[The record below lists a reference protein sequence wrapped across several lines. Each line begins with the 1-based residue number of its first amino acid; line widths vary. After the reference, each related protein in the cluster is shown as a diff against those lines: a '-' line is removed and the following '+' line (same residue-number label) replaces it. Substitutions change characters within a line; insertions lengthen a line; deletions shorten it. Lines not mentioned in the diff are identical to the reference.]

1 MSFAAAA
8 QPSSGARAQS
18 SGEEVDD
25 GTGAEIDGVAVELTD
40 DAPSTESP
48 VRALPVPRTAS
59 ELEAWRG
66 ELRTVAVVAAGSLA
80 AGVVTVAAA
89 GVAKSVGSRTARR
102 SLRRK
107 RERDIVASRSFLVD
121 VHLLGR

>member
-1 MSFAAAA
+1 MEDVTA
-8 QPSSGARAQS
+8 
-18 SGEEVDD
+18 
-25 GTGAEIDGVAVELTD
+25 AEIEGVAVELTEEGEV
-40 DAPSTESP
+40 AEPQ

-66 ELRTVAVVAAGSLA
+66 ELRTIAVVAAGSIA
-80 AGVVTVAAA
+80 AGVATVAAA

-102 SLRRK
+102 SMRRK
-107 RERDIVASRSFLVD
+107 RDRDVVASRSFLVD

>member
-1 MSFAAAA
+1 MSFSAPA
-8 QPSSGARAQS
+8 QPSSTTGVRPA
-18 SGEEVDD
+18 DD
-25 GTGAEIDGVAVELTD
+25 PAGAEIDGVAVELTERGE
-40 DAPSTESP
+40 AGEAR
-48 VRALPVPRTAS
+48 VRALAAPRTAS
-59 ELEAWRG
+59 ELQAWRG
-66 ELRTVAVVAAGSLA
+66 ELRTIAAVAAGSVA
-80 AGVVTVAAA
+80 AGVATVAAA